1 LPIIDKNEVIYE
13 DHQEHIITPPQTPMS
28 SIYLSS
34 SSYSESS
41 SNGTPQSPPRKMMS
55 LDDLYEV
62 TNPIDDDVTLYYH
75 LATCDPIMFEEV
87 IKDEKLRI
95 AMDEEILSIEKNDM
109 EIGF

>member
-62 TNPIDDDVTLYYH
+62 TNPIDDDVTLYFH
-75 LATCDPIMFEEV
+75 LATCDLIVFKEALW
-87 IKDEKLRI
+87 IRRLDQLRK
-95 AMDEEILSIEKNDM
+95 MTYE
-109 EIGF
+109 